1 MFCKHVIRRNID
13 GIETKAEKLYI
24 ESCKLVYEWCN
35 WGLHTEHASDI
46 QYHINSIVQM
56 EIDEYN
62 PAIRIVVCN
71 YDSDDVDTIF
81 DKSVAL
87 YAGQR

>member
-1 MFCKHVIRRNID
+1 MNGVIEN
-13 GIETKAEKLYI
+13 
-24 ESCKLVYEWCN
+24 
-35 WGLHTEHASDI
+35 
-46 QYHINSIVQM
+46 HINSIVQM

-62 PAIRIVVCN
+62 PAIRIVVCK

-87 YAGQR
+87 YAEQR

>member
-1 MFCKHVIRRNID
+1 MTKRLKQKNYTQNLAKLAMNDATRN
-13 GIETKAEKLYI
+13 Y
-24 ESCKLVYEWCN
+24 
-35 WGLHTEHASDI
+35 
-46 QYHINSIVQM
+46 INSIVQM

-62 PAIRIVVCN
+62 PAIRIVVCK
-71 YDSDDVDTIF
+71 YDSDDVETIF